1 MPCFNRNSITNHFW
15 DFTGISMKKKAT
27 AAKRVMKS
35 SSDDKKLTKQMK
47 EEPAKMKLG
56 KSMKKGKC

>member
-1 MPCFNRNSITNHFW
+1 M
-15 DFTGISMKKKAT
+15 GMKKQA
-27 AAKRVMKS
+27 AAKKMTKM